1 MWEVLT
7 RRVPFDGLNFMDVS
21 HVLDNKRPEVPD
33 NCPADFKK
41 MMTRCWHSKPQKR
54 PAISEVVEFFS
65 QQVGGNSAPF
75 DV

>member
-7 RRVPFDGLNFMDVS
+7 RRVPYEGLNFMAVS
-21 HVLDNKRPEVPD
+21 LHVLDNNRPDVPD

-41 MMTRCWHSKPQKR
+41 MMTRCWHPKAHKR
-54 PAISEVVEFFS
+54 PSITDVVGFFK
-65 QQVGGNSAPF
+65 QLVGASPF